1 MLKEKKIGS
10 FILKTLIVIV
20 AIIMALIICAYFMF
34 KNVLN
39 INIFTISSTLNKLQE
54 IPSKIIQDPYDD
66 EYTANTFASTFDSN
80 EIYSK
85 SDESYTFSLTNL
97 NNSKLISNP
106 TLLTQKQ
113 LSSML
118 NIFINRDID
127 DWFFGQ
133 NDAKFLELQFK
144 NIFENKTELL
154 LVYEL
159 SFENIKNSITNGNLI
174 NSFINKYIPDKIYF
188 FTLLSVE
195 NNLTNP
201 QITIQKTFLNN
212 LSENDSIEV
221 LNLLSKFFAKDDAN
235 SFIKQVIQ
243 SFINLT
249 FNEESGFFSSFQNI
263 VELQFI
269 NQNNNLCLK
278 VSIL

>member
-85 SDESYTFSLTNL
+85 SDGSYTFSLTNL

-118 NIFINRDID
+118 NIFINRNID

-133 NDAKFLELQFK
+133 NGAKFLELQFK